1 MLNASHLFSLLMTNS
16 GFSSGN
22 VYCVLNAYDV
32 SELTF
37 FLGVMGGGREGGG
50 CNVLFTIVTH
60 SQLTAMLL

>member
-1 MLNASHLFSLLMTNS
+1 MTNS

-37 FLGVMGGGREGGG
+37 FLGVMGGREGGG